1 MNSDEYETYLETLDE
16 IEGRLSDDSK
26 FPVIEDGKIKMLC
39 KMMLEFIK
47 FIINYL
53 MNINSKD
60 ATKKE
65 T

>member
-65 T
+65 S

>member
-1 MNSDEYETYLETLDE
+1 MNSDEYDTYLDSIDE
-16 IEGRLSDDSK
+16 IENRIVDDSK

-39 KMMLEFIK
+39 KMILEFIK
-47 FIINYL
+47 FIIKYL

>member
-53 MNINSKD
+53 MNINNTD

>member
-1 MNSDEYETYLETLDE
+1 MSSDEYETYLETLDQ
-16 IEGRLSDDSK
+16 IENRIVDDSK

-65 T
+65 S